1 MENNY
6 DRKKIHLE
14 GKISVVLA
22 LIAGAFL
29 VLASVVMF
37 LNIVTRTAINFNIK
51 IVYELCQLCSAGI
64 ASFAIPYATIKFAHT
79 EMDIITSHLKPRV
92 RSFLGFIAGV
102 VTVVVMIYVC
112 YMLYDYAV
120 IRTAAHEV
128 TTTNHLPT
136 WVFRWVFAA
145 GMTLTT
151 IMAAIDMVDD
161 LRLAL
166 GKKVFKTPEALEG
179 VAEAEQKNEY
189 SADSLAETFVP
200 TERAGSLKVAA
211 LAAEMIEEAE
221 EAEKEIGGEN

>member
-1 MENNY
+1 MTNY
-6 DRKKIHLE
+6 DRKKIMIE
-14 GKISVVLA
+14 GKLSVVFA
-22 LIAGAFL
+22 MIAGVFL
-29 VLASVVMF
+29 VVASVVMF
-37 LNIVTRTAINFNIK
+37 VNIVTRTTMDLNIK

-79 EMDIITSHLKPRV
+79 EMDIITSHLSPRV
-92 RSFLGFIAGV
+92 RAFLGFIAGI

-120 IRTAAHEV
+120 IRTAAHET

-136 WVFRWVFAA
+136 WLFRWIFAV

-151 IMAAIDMVDD
+151 IMAAVDMIDD
-161 LRLAL
+161 LRISL
-166 GKKVFKTPEALEG
+166 GKEVYKTPEALEG

-200 TERAGSLKVAA
+200 TEDAGKLKVKADK
-211 LAAEMIEEAE
+211 EETN
-221 EAEKEIGGEN
+221 GGEK